1 MSMKKA
7 DELGNLKMSPYHKV
21 IGYAN
26 GEEEM
31 AVDILYDF
39 PINIGAQFG
48 HRNS

>member
-7 DELGNLKMSPYHKV
+7 DELWNLKMSPYHKV
-21 IGYAN
+21 IDAN

-31 AVDILYDF
+31 AVGILYDF